1 MQHSINY
8 VYDEKYHSNYWYIRF
23 LLIYGLKW
31 NGVYI
36 I

>member
-8 VYDEKYHSNYWYIRF
+8 VYDEKYQSNYSYVRL

-31 NGVYI
+31 NGMYI
-36 I
+36 M